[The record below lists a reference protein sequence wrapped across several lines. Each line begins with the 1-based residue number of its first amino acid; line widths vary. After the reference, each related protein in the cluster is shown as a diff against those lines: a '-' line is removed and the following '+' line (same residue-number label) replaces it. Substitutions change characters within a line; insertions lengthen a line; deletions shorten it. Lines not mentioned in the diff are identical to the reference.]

1 MNWDLMN
8 FLATSALTIAI
19 YGLQRSHEKERE
31 QMEVE
36 AQKKAVAEA
45 ARVFLI
51 DNEDEIEYLPLSAI
65 AKSLKFK
72 RKHHRAITTK
82 FLRCSEEVQ
91 KEILKQANFQP
102 IEVSK
107 EQVSAALKR
116 LKDDIKACG
125 FGRDTLYD
133 GAKYFHRAMERYSDE
148 KIETVNPYI
157 FEDIRRTHFYQGD
170 SLRLLKDTSY
180 NGTLYGYMYDYLHSA
195 DLGKS
200 KWLLQPPID
209 MVWSQCDLAGCPE
222 EIMTFWTM
230 RVVIDCCRVFAE
242 SEEDF
247 VFDEDLIETQ
257 EDMYYYAV
265 MALYSTYIAKK
276 EEGADE

>member
-1 MNWDLMN
+1 M
-8 FLATSALTIAI
+8 
-19 YGLQRSHEKERE
+19 
-31 QMEVE
+31 
-36 AQKKAVAEA
+36 
-45 ARVFLI
+45 
-51 DNEDEIEYLPLSAI
+51 SAI
-65 AKSLKFK
+65 AKSLNLK

-91 KEILKQANFQP
+91 KEILKQANFQL

-125 FGRDTLYD
+125 FGQDTLYD
-133 GAKYFHRAMERYSDE
+133 GAKYFHLAMERYSGE
-148 KIETVNPYI
+148 KIETVNPYR
-157 FEDIRRTHFYQGD
+157 FEDFVNTRLYEDDAH
-170 SLRLLKDTSY
+170 RLLKNTQF
-180 NGTLYGYMYDYLHSA
+180 NRTLYDYMYDYRHS
-195 DLGKS
+195 GRTN
-200 KWLLQPPID
+200 WLIQKPMD
-209 MVWSQCDLAGCPE
+209 MVWEQCNLGECPE

-230 RVVIDCCRVFAE
+230 RIVIDCCRVFAE
-242 SEEDF
+242 SKEDII
-247 VFDEDLIETQ
+247 FDEDLIETQ

>member
-1 MNWDLMN
+1 MDVLS
-8 FLATSALTIAI
+8 LIATVVLTVAI
-19 YGLQRSHEKERE
+19 YWLQRSHEKERE

-65 AKSLKFK
+65 AKSLNLK

-91 KEILKQANFQP
+91 KEILKQANFQL

-107 EQVSAALKR
+107 KQVSAALKR

-133 GAKYFHRAMERYSDE
+133 GAKYFHRAMECYSDE
-148 KIETVNPYI
+148 KIETVTPYI

-170 SLRLLKDTSY
+170 SLQLLKDTSY

-209 MVWSQCDLAGCPE
+209 MVWSQCKLAGCPE

-230 RVVIDCCRVFAE
+230 RIVIDCCRVFAE

-247 VFDEDLIETQ
+247 VFDEDLIETPPWLP
-257 EDMYYYAV
+257 A
-265 MALYSTYIAKK
+265 
-276 EEGADE
+276 

>member
-1 MNWDLMN
+1 
-8 FLATSALTIAI
+8 
-19 YGLQRSHEKERE
+19 
-31 QMEVE
+31 
-36 AQKKAVAEA
+36 
-45 ARVFLI
+45 
-51 DNEDEIEYLPLSAI
+51 
-65 AKSLKFK
+65 
-72 RKHHRAITTK
+72 
-82 FLRCSEEVQ
+82 
-91 KEILKQANFQP
+91 
-102 IEVSK
+102 
-107 EQVSAALKR
+107 
-116 LKDDIKACG
+116 
-125 FGRDTLYD
+125 
-133 GAKYFHRAMERYSDE
+133 MERYSDE

-170 SLRLLKDTSY
+170 SLQLLKDASY

-195 DLGKS
+195 DFGKS

-209 MVWSQCDLAGCPE
+209 MVWLKCDLAGCPE

>member
-1 MNWDLMN
+1 MNWELMN

-65 AKSLKFK
+65 AKSLNLK

-91 KEILKQANFQP
+91 NEILKQANFQT

-116 LKDDIKACG
+116 LKDDIKVRS
-125 FGRDTLYD
+125 FGQAALYD

-148 KIETVNPYI
+148 KIETVNPYR
-157 FEDIRRTHFYQGD
+157 FEDIRQTHFYQGD
-170 SLRLLKDTSY
+170 SLRLLKNTSY

-200 KWLLQPPID
+200 KWLLQPPIE
-209 MVWSQCDLAGCPE
+209 MVWEQCNLGECPE

-242 SEEDF
+242 SEEDII
-247 VFDEDLIETQ
+247 FDEDLIKTQ

-276 EEGADE
+276 EEDADE

>member
-1 MNWDLMN
+1 M
-8 FLATSALTIAI
+8 
-19 YGLQRSHEKERE
+19 
-31 QMEVE
+31 
-36 AQKKAVAEA
+36 
-45 ARVFLI
+45 
-51 DNEDEIEYLPLSAI
+51 
-65 AKSLKFK
+65 
-72 RKHHRAITTK
+72 
-82 FLRCSEEVQ
+82 
-91 KEILKQANFQP
+91 
-102 IEVSK
+102 
-107 EQVSAALKR
+107 SAALKR

-125 FGRDTLYD
+125 FGRDILYD
-133 GAKYFHRAMERYSDE
+133 GVKYFHRAMERYSDE

-170 SLRLLKDTSY
+170 SLQLLKDTSY

-230 RVVIDCCRVFAE
+230 RIVIDCCRVFAE

-247 VFDEDLIETQ
+247 IFDEDLLETQ

-276 EEGADE
+276 VEGANE